1 MGSTCGV
8 RQISCTERYECS
20 QNHGSKTLQNTSCAV
35 YAGGTT
41 KSYILNNINSI
52 FTAELLAIVF
62 CLDSVKNRPDVN
74 TLIVCDS
81 MSALT
86 SIANKNTTIPLIA
99 HILNTWYSLKS
110 CGKNVA
116 FLWCP
121 SHTGIS
127 GNEIVDRAT
136 RQLDGAEIVNL
147 SSPADLIPVGK
158 KYLLEKW
165 QKSWTELINNKLKRI
180 KPTIG
185 PWNVSDCNSRYE
197 EVVLTRV
204 RIGHTR
210 LTHSYL
216 FTRSDPPS
224 CQCGLPLT
232 IRHLLECRSYI
243 NPSRPAFHKIPSLD
257 DDQDSVENLLGFL
270 RYTNVY
276 HLI

>member
-1 MGSTCGV
+1 MGPTCGV
-8 RQISCTERYECS
+8 RQISCAERYECS
-20 QNHGSKTLQNTSCAV
+20 QNYGSKTIQNTSCAV
-35 YAGGTT
+35 YAGGSS
-41 KSYILNNINSI
+41 KSYILNNINSV
-52 FTAELLAIVF
+52 FTAELLALVF

-121 SHTGIS
+121 SHSGIS

-147 SSPADLIPVGK
+147 SSPADLISVGK
-158 KYLLEKW
+158 KYIYEKW
-165 QKSWTELINNKLKRI
+165 QKSWTDLINNKLKSI

-185 PWNVSDCNSRYE
+185 PWTVSDCNCRYE

-224 CQCGLPLT
+224 CQCGIPLT
-232 IRHLLECRSYI
+232 IRHLLECRAYI
-243 NPSRPAFHKIPSLD
+243 NPSRPAFHKTPSLD
-257 DDQDSVENLLGFL
+257 DDQDSVVNLLGFL
-270 RYTNVY
+270 RHINVY

>member
-1 MGSTCGV
+1 MGPTCGV
-8 RQISCTERYECS
+8 RQISCAERYECS
-20 QNHGSKTLQNTSCAV
+20 QNYGSKTIQNTSCAV
-35 YAGGTT
+35 YAGGSS
-41 KSYILNNINSI
+41 KSYILNNINSV
-52 FTAELLAIVF
+52 FTAELLALVF

-121 SHTGIS
+121 SHSGIS

-147 SSPADLIPVGK
+147 SSPADLISVGK
-158 KYLLEKW
+158 KYIYEKW
-165 QKSWTELINNKLKRI
+165 QKSWTDLINNKLKSI

-185 PWNVSDCNSRYE
+185 PWTVSDCNSRYE

-224 CQCGLPLT
+224 CQCGIPLT
-232 IRHLLECRSYI
+232 IRHLLECRAYI

-257 DDQDSVENLLGFL
+257 DNQDSVVNLLGFL
-270 RYTNVY
+270 RHINVY